1 MIYDTHV
8 HGGRVEMGSRGA
20 GGGMVVVMVV
30 NLSPACVIKTHLL
43 NPCD

>member
-20 GGGMVVVMVV
+20 GGGDGGEIFHQ
-30 NLSPACVIKTHLL
+30 PAPLKPIF
-43 NPCD
+43 